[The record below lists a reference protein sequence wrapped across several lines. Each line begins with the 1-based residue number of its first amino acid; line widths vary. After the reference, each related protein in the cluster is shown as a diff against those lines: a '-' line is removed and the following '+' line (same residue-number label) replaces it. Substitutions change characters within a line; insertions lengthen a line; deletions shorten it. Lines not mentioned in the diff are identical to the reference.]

1 MIINILV
8 VRIVAVVIA
17 VVHVFVVVIRI
28 IRIVLIIRTC
38 ILCVIKRHHHH
49 RPTVLTVRISI
60 SIGIINRMRELL
72 RTRRRGDFSPCREA
86 TLKGLQ
92 RPPDLGPRTVQ
103 TALRLASD
111 LEHGAWPGLG
121 QGPEDPGKQYPGHCK
136 EERFA
141 PLPDRRASAWRHRC
155 IPASPPRGPRIPT
168 STSS

>member
-17 VVHVFVVVIRI
+17 VALVFVVVNLITRI
-28 IRIVLIIRTC
+28 ILIITC
-38 ILCVIKRHHHH
+38 ILCVIKSHHHH

-92 RPPDLGPRTVQ
+92 RPPDLGPTTAH

-111 LEHGAWPGLG
+111 LANGAWPGVGRSPQDL
-121 QGPEDPGKQYPGHCK
+121 GKQYPDHGNDEC
-136 EERFA
+136 FA
-141 PLPDRRASAWRHRC
+141 PLPDRHASTWHHQC
-155 IPASPPRGPRIPT
+155 IPASPPRGPRILP
-168 STSS
+168 SFSS